1 MLLWSGTM
9 YALNNEAQR
18 LLFTEARTANSFSP
32 EPVSDAQI
40 EALYE
45 LAKWG
50 PTSMNTQPMR
60 LVLAR
65 TAEAKAKVVS
75 HLFDGNK
82 PKAEMAPLVAV
93 VAADLQFHETLPEV
107 FPIFPGAKD
116 LFADE
121 GYRTQF
127 ALSQAWLQAGY
138 FIMGVRALGLA
149 AGPMLGVNTA
159 GIDADLLA
167 GTNLRSIMVMNIG
180 KPGENPWFDR
190 LPRLDYARAVKAM

>member
-1 MLLWSGTM
+1 MPM
-9 YALNNEAQR
+9 YELNESAR
-18 LLFTEARTANSFSP
+18 ELLFSAARTANTFSP

-50 PTSMNTQPMR
+50 PTSMNTQPLR

-65 TAEAKAKVVS
+65 SAEAKAKVVA

-107 FPIFPGAKD
+107 FPVYPGAKD
-116 LFADE
+116 MFADE
-121 GYRTQF
+121 AYRTQF
-127 ALSQAWLQAGY
+127 AISQAWLQAGY
-138 FIMGVRALGLA
+138 FIVGVRALGLA
-149 AGPMLGVNTA
+149 VGPMLGVNTA
-159 GIDADLLA
+159 GIDADLLS
-167 GTNLRSIMVMNIG
+167 GTSLRTIMVMNIG

-190 LPRLDYARAVKAM
+190 LPRLDYARAVTAL

>member
-1 MLLWSGTM
+1 M
-9 YALNNEAQR
+9 YAINAETQD
-18 LLFTEARTANSFSP
+18 LLFAQARTANTFSND
-32 EPVSDAQI
+32 PVSDAQV

-65 TAEAKAKVVS
+65 SAEAKAKVVG
-75 HLFDGNK
+75 HLLDGNK
-82 PKAEMAPLVAV
+82 PKAEMAPPVAV
-93 VAADLQFHETLPEV
+93 VAADLNFHETLPEV

-116 LFADE
+116 MFADE
-121 GYRTQF
+121 AYRTQF
-127 ALSQAWLQAGY
+127 AVSQAWLQAGY
-138 FIMGVRALGLA
+138 FIVGVRALGLA

-167 GTNLRSIMVMNIG
+167 GTGLRTIMVMNIG
-180 KPGENPWFDR
+180 KPGDNAWFDR
-190 LPRLDYARAVKAM
+190 LPRLDYSRAVTTL

>member
-1 MLLWSGTM
+1 M
-9 YALNNEAQR
+9 YELSKDAQD
-18 LLFTEARTANSFSP
+18 LLFSQARTANTFSAD
-32 EPVSDAQI
+32 PVTDDQVK
-40 EALYE
+40 ALYE

-65 TAEAKAKVVS
+65 SAESKEKVIN

-82 PKAEMAPLVAV
+82 PKATMAPLVAI
-93 VAADLQFHETLPEV
+93 VAADLDFHETLPEV

-121 GYRTQF
+121 SYRTQF
-127 ALSQAWLQAGY
+127 AISQAWLQAGY
-138 FIMGVRALGLA
+138 FILGVRSLGLA
-149 AGPMLGVNTA
+149 AGPMLGGNMA

-167 GTNLRSIMVMNIG
+167 GTRLRALMVMNIG

-190 LPRLDYARAVKAM
+190 LPRLDYQRAVTTL

>member
-1 MLLWSGTM
+1 M
-9 YALNNEAQR
+9 YALSKDAQE
-18 LLFTEARTANSFSP
+18 LLFSQARTANTFSP
-32 EPVSDAQI
+32 EPVTDDQVK
-40 EALYE
+40 ALYE

-65 TAEAKAKVVS
+65 SAEAKGKVINN
-75 HLFDGNK
+75 LFDGNK
-82 PKAEMAPLVAV
+82 PKATMAPLVAV
-93 VAADLQFHETLPEV
+93 IAADLDFHETLPEV

-121 GYRTQF
+121 AYRMQF
-127 ALSQAWLQAGY
+127 AISQAWLQAGY
-138 FIMGVRALGLA
+138 FILGVRSLGLA
-149 AGPMLGVNTA
+149 AGPMLGGNMA

-167 GTNLRSIMVMNIG
+167 GTRLRALMVMNIG

-190 LPRLDYARAVKAM
+190 LPRLDYQRAVTTL

>member
-1 MLLWSGTM
+1 M
-9 YALNNEAQR
+9 YALDKTAQE
-18 LLFTEARTANSFSP
+18 LLFTTARTASTFSP
-32 EPVSDAQI
+32 EPVSDAQV

-65 TAEAKAKVVS
+65 SAEAKATVVS

-93 VAADLQFHETLPEV
+93 VAADLDFHETLPEV
-107 FPIFPGAKD
+107 FPIYPGAKD

-121 GYRTQF
+121 AYRTQF
-127 ALSQAWLQAGY
+127 AISQAWLQAGY
-138 FIMGVRALGLA
+138 FIVGVRALGLA

-167 GTNLRSIMVMNIG
+167 GTSLRTIMVMNIG
-180 KPGENPWFDR
+180 KPGDKAWFDR
-190 LPRLDYARAVKAM
+190 LPRLPYGRAVVSR

>member
-1 MLLWSGTM
+1 M
-9 YALNNEAQR
+9 YAINTETR
-18 LLFTEARTANSFSP
+18 DLLFSQARTANTFSS
-32 EPVSDAQI
+32 EPVSDEQV

-65 TAEAKAKVVS
+65 SAEAKAKVVS

-82 PKAEMAPLVAV
+82 PKAEMAPLVAI
-93 VAADLQFHETLPEV
+93 VAADLNFHETLPQV

-116 LFADE
+116 MFADE
-121 GYRTQF
+121 AYRTQF
-127 ALSQAWLQAGY
+127 AISQAWLQAGY
-138 FIMGVRALGLA
+138 FIVGVRSLGLA

-159 GIDADLLA
+159 GIDTDLLA
-167 GTNLRSIMVMNIG
+167 GTGLRTIMVMNIG
-180 KPGENPWFDR
+180 KPGDKAWFDR
-190 LPRLDYARAVKAM
+190 LPRLDYSRAVTTL

>member
-1 MLLWSGTM
+1 M
-9 YALNNEAQR
+9 YSLDKTAQD
-18 LLFTEARTANSFSP
+18 LLFSAARTANSFSS
-32 EPVSDAQI
+32 EPVTDAQV

-60 LVLAR
+60 LILAR
-65 TAEAKAKVVS
+65 SPEAKATVVK
-75 HLFDGNK
+75 HLSDGNK

-93 VAADLQFHETLPEV
+93 VAADLEFHENLPEM
-107 FPIFPGAKD
+107 FPIYPGAKD

-121 GYRTQF
+121 AYRTQF
-127 ALSQAWLQAGY
+127 AISQAWLQAGY
-138 FIMGVRALGLA
+138 FIIGVRALGLA
-149 AGPMLGVNTA
+149 AGPMLGVNAA

-167 GTNLRSIMVMNIG
+167 ETSLRTIMVMNIG

-190 LPRLDYARAVKAM
+190 LPRLSYDRAVVTR

>member
-1 MLLWSGTM
+1 M
-9 YALNNEAQR
+9 YALSTEAQE
-18 LLFTEARTANSFSP
+18 LLFSQARTANTFSS
-32 EPVSDAQI
+32 EPVSDDQVK
-40 EALYE
+40 ALYE

-65 TAEAKAKVVS
+65 SAEAKAKVVS

-82 PKAEMAPLVAV
+82 PKADMAPLVAV
-93 VAADLQFHETLPEV
+93 IAADLDFHETLPEV

-121 GYRTQF
+121 AYRTQF
-127 ALSQAWLQAGY
+127 AVSQAWLQAGY
-138 FIMGVRALGLA
+138 FILGIRALGLA

-159 GIDADLLA
+159 GIDSDVLA
-167 GTNLRSIMVMNIG
+167 GTRLRTLMVMNIG

-190 LPRLDYARAVKAM
+190 LPRLDYSRAVTTL

>member
-1 MLLWSGTM
+1 MPM
-9 YALNNEAQR
+9 YELNESAR
-18 LLFTEARTANSFSP
+18 ELLFSAARTANTFSP

-50 PTSMNTQPMR
+50 PTSMNTQPLR

-65 TAEAKAKVVS
+65 SAEAKAKVVA

-107 FPIFPGAKD
+107 FPVYPGAKD
-116 LFADE
+116 MFADE
-121 GYRTQF
+121 AYRTQF
-127 ALSQAWLQAGY
+127 AISQAWLQAGY
-138 FIMGVRALGLA
+138 FILGVRALGLA

-159 GIDADLLA
+159 GIDADLLS
-167 GTNLRSIMVMNIG
+167 GTSLRTIMVMNIG

-190 LPRLDYARAVKAM
+190 LPRLDYQRAVTTL

>member
-1 MLLWSGTM
+1 M
-9 YALNNEAQR
+9 YAINSETQD
-18 LLFTEARTANSFSP
+18 LLFAQARTASTFSNA
-32 EPVSDAQI
+32 PVSDAQI

-65 TAEAKAKVVS
+65 SAEAKAKVVG

-82 PKAEMAPLVAV
+82 PKAEMAPLVVV
-93 VAADLQFHETLPEV
+93 VAADLNFHETLPEV

-116 LFADE
+116 MFADE

-138 FIMGVRALGLA
+138 FIVGVRALGLA

-167 GTNLRSIMVMNIG
+167 GTGLRTIMVMNVG
-180 KPGENPWFDR
+180 KPGDNAWFDR
-190 LPRLDYARAVKAM
+190 LPRLDYSRAVTTI

>member
-1 MLLWSGTM
+1 MKLWSFAM
-9 YALNNEAQR
+9 YALSKEAQD
-18 LLFTEARTANSFSP
+18 LLFSQARTANTFSS
-32 EPVSDAQI
+32 EPVTEEQV

-65 TAEAKAKVVS
+65 TAEAKEKVIN

-82 PKAEMAPLVAV
+82 PKATMAPLVAV
-93 VAADLQFHETLPEV
+93 VAADLDFHETLPEV
-107 FPIFPGAKD
+107 FPNFPGAKD
-116 LFADE
+116 MFADE
-121 GYRTQF
+121 AYRTQF
-127 ALSQAWLQAGY
+127 AISQAWLQAGY
-138 FIMGVRALGLA
+138 FILGVRSLGLA
-149 AGPMLGVNTA
+149 AGPMLGGNMA

-167 GTNLRSIMVMNIG
+167 GTRLRALMVMNIG

-190 LPRLDYARAVKAM
+190 LPRLDYQRAVTTL

>member
-1 MLLWSGTM
+1 MPM
-9 YALNNEAQR
+9 YELNDSARE
-18 LLFTEARTANSFSP
+18 LLFSAARTANTFSP

-50 PTSMNTQPMR
+50 PTSMNTQPLR

-65 TAEAKAKVVS
+65 SAEAKAKVVA

-107 FPIFPGAKD
+107 FPVYPGAKD
-116 LFADE
+116 MFADE
-121 GYRTQF
+121 AYRTQF
-127 ALSQAWLQAGY
+127 AISQAWLQAGY
-138 FIMGVRALGLA
+138 FILGVRALGLA

-159 GIDADLLA
+159 GIDADLLS
-167 GTNLRSIMVMNIG
+167 GTSLRTIMVMNIG

-190 LPRLDYARAVKAM
+190 LPRLDYQRAVTTL

>member
-1 MLLWSGTM
+1 M
-9 YALNNEAQR
+9 YALSTDAQE
-18 LLFTEARTANSFSP
+18 LLFSQARTANTFSP
-32 EPVSDAQI
+32 EPVTDEQVK
-40 EALYE
+40 ALYE

-65 TAEAKAKVVS
+65 SAEAKDKVINN
-75 HLFDGNK
+75 LFDGNK
-82 PKAEMAPLVAV
+82 PKATMAPLVAV
-93 VAADLQFHETLPEV
+93 IAADLDFHETLPEV

-121 GYRTQF
+121 SYRTQF
-127 ALSQAWLQAGY
+127 AISQAWLQAGY
-138 FIMGVRALGLA
+138 FILGVRSLGLA
-149 AGPMLGVNTA
+149 AGPMLGGNMA

-167 GTNLRSIMVMNIG
+167 GTRLRALMVMNIG

-190 LPRLDYARAVKAM
+190 LPRLDFQRAVTTL